1 MQLNILFSTAALNV
15 SLAQRLRPCTHST
28 GLQER
33 RQARLVYFQVL
44 ETIEKVL
51 GANNTAAA
59 NTRVRLAQILTETK
73 FGTWH

>member
-1 MQLNILFSTAALNV
+1 
-15 SLAQRLRPCTHST
+15 
-28 GLQER
+28 
-33 RQARLVYFQVL
+33 VYFQVL